1 MELLYLRP
9 WRSFLRFQD
18 LPGDLPARVYI
29 AGLGMASSGTFTR
42 VITDPTLS
50 GYRAVLV
57 DLLGFG
63 FSDRPTEFGYTL
75 EEHALVVAE
84 LLDHIGL
91 RGCAV
96 IGHSLGGS
104 VAITLTT
111 LRPDLVSNLVVAE
124 ANLDPGGGAF
134 SRGIAAQSEE
144 EFIRVGF
151 AAFFQKIM
159 TRAAE
164 GDESMA
170 AYAGM
175 LQVAAPRAVYR
186 SALALVEGIRPAM
199 RARYNELP
207 MPRAYI
213 YGERSV
219 PRDRASVL
227 PDAPDPKELVEH
239 GIRVFIVPRAG
250 HFMMFDN
257 PAGFAQALKDALS
270 T

>member
-1 MELLYLRP
+1 
-9 WRSFLRFQD
+9 
-18 LPGDLPARVYI
+18 
-29 AGLGMASSGTFTR
+29 MASSGTFTR
-42 VITDPTLS
+42 VITASALS
-50 GYRAVLV
+50 GHRSVLV

-63 FSDRPTEFGYTL
+63 FSDRPAEFGYTL
-75 EEHALVVAE
+75 EGHALVVAE

-91 RGCAV
+91 RGCEV

-134 SRGIAAQSEE
+134 SRVIAAQSEE
-144 EFIRVGF
+144 EFVRAGS
-151 AAFFQKIM
+151 AAFLQRILAG
-159 TRAAE
+159 AAR
-164 GDESMA
+164 GDESMTA
-170 AYAGM
+170 FAGM
-175 LQVAAPRAVYR
+175 LQVAASHAVYR
-186 SALALVEGIRPAM
+186 SARALVEGIRPAM

-219 PRDRASVL
+219 PRDRASVM
-227 PDAPDPKELVEH
+227 PDAPDPKELEEH
-239 GIRVFIVPRAG
+239 GIRVLVVPCAG

-257 PAGFAQALKDALS
+257 PAGFALALKEALS

>member
-1 MELLYLRP
+1 MESLYQRS

-18 LPGDLPARVYI
+18 IPGDVPARVYI
-29 AGLGMASSGTFTR
+29 PGLGMASSGTFAR
-42 VITDPTLS
+42 VITDPILS
-50 GYRAVLV
+50 GNRSLLV

-63 FSDRPTEFGYTL
+63 SSDRPADFGYGL
-75 EEHALVVAE
+75 EDHALVVAE

-104 VAITLTT
+104 VAITLAT

-124 ANLDPGGGAF
+124 ANLDPGGGSF

-144 EFIRVGF
+144 EFIRAGF
-151 AAFFQKIM
+151 ADFLQRILTSASQ
-159 TRAAE
+159 
-164 GDESMA
+164 GDEGMA

-175 LQVAAPRAVYR
+175 LQVAAPHAVCR
-186 SALALVEGIRPAM
+186 SARALVEEIRPAM
-199 RARYNELP
+199 RARYNKLP

-219 PRDRASVL
+219 PRDRASVM
-227 PDAPDPKELVEH
+227 PDAPDP
-239 GIRVFIVPRAG
+239 
-250 HFMMFDN
+250 
-257 PAGFAQALKDALS
+257 
-270 T
+270 

>member
-1 MELLYLRP
+1 
-9 WRSFLRFQD
+9 
-18 LPGDLPARVYI
+18 
-29 AGLGMASSGTFTR
+29 MASSGTFTR
-42 VITDPTLS
+42 VITDPTMT

-63 FSDRPTEFGYTL
+63 LSDRPTEFGYTL

-104 VAITLTT
+104 IAITLTT

-144 EFIRVGF
+144 GFIRVGF
-151 AAFFQKIM
+151 AAFLRKIM
-159 TRAAE
+159 TRAAK

-175 LQVAAPRAVYR
+175 LQIAAPQAVYR
-186 SALALVEGIRPAM
+186 SARALVEGIRPAM

-207 MPRAYI
+207 LPRAYI

-227 PDAPDPKELVEH
+227 PDAPDPKELGEH